1 MDRPPIGVN
10 HPSPGYGKAE
20 QGLRCPRCEGALI
33 RIRRRPIDRFVSLVL
48 PRRRYRCLAIGCG
61 WEGTLRTPHV

>member
-10 HPSPGYGKAE
+10 HPPGYGKTE
-20 QGLRCPRCEGALI
+20 QGRHCPRCRGALI

-48 PRRRYRCLAIGCG
+48 PRRRYRCVAIGCG
-61 WEGTLRTPHV
+61 WEGNLPASG